1 MWRCLSLSK
10 VWTDRGKTTQARA
23 LFRRL
28 QRLQI
33 AAVLTHEPGGT
44 PLGQS
49 LRRLLKRGSAISSM
63 SELLLFCAARSQL
76 VQDVLRPAIDE
87 GDVVIADRFSGSTVA
102 YQGYGRGLDLE
113 LINRVN
119 RDATAGLIPDLT
131 VLLDLPEEIAL
142 RRKDP
147 STNDTF
153 DTAPMEFH
161 RRVRQGYLEQAAQQ
175 PEGWVVLDGAQSQRE
190 LTSQVW
196 DKIQPLL

>member
-1 MWRCLSLSK
+1 VALFVAFEGLDGS
-10 VWTDRGKTTQARA
+10 GKTTQARA

-33 AAVLTHEPGGT
+33 AVVLTHEPGGT

-49 LRRLLKRGSAISSM
+49 LRRLLKRGPTISSM
-63 SELLLFCAARSQL
+63 SELLLFVAARSQL

-87 GDVVIADRFSGSTVA
+87 GNVVIADRFSGSTVA

-113 LINRVN
+113 LINRVD
-119 RDATAGLIPDLT
+119 RDATAGLTPDLT
-131 VLLDLPEEIAL
+131 VLVDLPEEIAL

-147 STNDTF
+147 LTNDTF

-161 RRVRQGYLEQAAQQ
+161 RRVRQGYLDQAAQH
-175 PEGWVVLDGAQSQRE
+175 PEGWVVLDGTRSQRE
-190 LTSQVW
+190 LTRQVW
-196 DKIQPLL
+196 DKVQPLL